1 MREEH
6 KVLQKNAMKL
16 LNAFQSP
23 LIYMYKYHKLVYI
36 DLSADLALVLRAA
49 EWRDVG
55 EDED

>member
-16 LNAFQSP
+16 LNTFQSP
-23 LIYMYKYHKLVYI
+23 LVYEYHKLVYI
-36 DLSADLALVLRAA
+36 DLSANLALVLRAA